1 MESPLKEIYTTD
13 EYFKSETES
22 TLESLSS
29 DSNIEDKIINITG
42 QINIKEEKITIVI
55 NKDGKNNKI
64 IEDIN
69 NELRILEELNYIY
82 NKHIETNKNNHTYKN
97 LEEKYKREN
106 EILVKQLESNHEL
119 EIIKYKNRLKL
130 IESNI
135 RDEYYNKINILEYEN
150 KMNKE
155 MKLKLEELNKIEI
168 ENNKER
174 LQRIE
179 LNIKNE
185 YVNKIKLLED
195 TLANIREK
203 SAEMNK
209 FELIYKEE
217 RIINL
222 SKENEE
228 LKQEK
233 NQLYLLTNK
242 KSQTKGKEGEQEII
256 EYLKSK
262 FEYSNAIVENVG
274 RDQKFSSD
282 IYLEYEKIKCVIEIK
297 KHETAIQK
305 NDIKKF
311 EEVYIKK
318 ENYNCGIFISLESD
332 YSAMS
337 NRHDFNIM
345 YIEDKPV
352 IYLSNVSKNIN
363 KVIFGIKILKYLL
376 ENKNTSN
383 FDLVFN
389 LLKAQINNYSNLNKK
404 LLDMNQILNELIK
417 DTKNNK
423 KEIEKLINPMTEE
436 NDNEESDTKGHF
448 RKLENNL
455 IQCIY
460 CSQKPYD
467 IKKTK
472 SYIIK
477 HLLEKHSITITSDE
491 F

>member
-1 MESPLKEIYTTD
+1 MKIY
-13 EYFKSETES
+13 K
-22 TLESLSS
+22 TLCEVRP
-29 DSNIEDKIINITG
+29 KYY
-42 QINIKEEKITIVI
+42 
-55 NKDGKNNKI
+55 
-64 IEDIN
+64 
-69 NELRILEELNYIY
+69 YI
-82 NKHIETNKNNHTYKN
+82 
-97 LEEKYKREN
+97 
-106 EILVKQLESNHEL
+106 
-119 EIIKYKNRLKL
+119 RL
-130 IESNI
+130 I
-135 RDEYYNKINILEYEN
+135 RN
-150 KMNKE
+150 KM
-155 MKLKLEELNKIEI
+155 I
-168 ENNKER
+168 EN
-174 LQRIE
+174 
-179 LNIKNE
+179 
-185 YVNKIKLLED
+185 Y
-195 TLANIREK
+195 
-203 SAEMNK
+203 
-209 FELIYKEE
+209 
-217 RIINL
+217 L
-222 SKENEE
+222 SLE
-228 LKQEK
+228 LK
-233 NQLYLLTNK
+233 
-242 KSQTKGKEGEQEII
+242 
-256 EYLKSK
+256 
-262 FEYSNAIVENVG
+262 
-274 RDQKFSSD
+274 
-282 IYLEYEKIKCVIEIK
+282 
-297 KHETAIQK
+297 
-305 NDIKKF
+305 
-311 EEVYIKK
+311 
-318 ENYNCGIFISLESD
+318 D

-383 FDLVFN
+383 FDLIFN